1 MAYPSP
7 VFNLTCRIYQ
17 AMGTGPFPLAGG
29 IVSSCQLRLNK
40 PGIVAASGGGAGVTG
55 MLLLLPKGTD
65 IRPSHLAVV
74 ADAVQVP
81 DGSGEY
87 YVVSWVN
94 DVAKGFPNEYR
105 LALITLLTNKANA
118 TVWPMP

>member
-1 MAYPSP
+1 MPFRVP
-7 VFNLTCRIYQ
+7 TFPLTCRIYR
-17 AMGTGPFPLAGG
+17 ASSGGPFPLTGG
-29 IVSSCQLRLNK
+29 VTSPCQLQLRKDGWVSSNGGS
-40 PGIVAASGGGAGVTG
+40 GIAAS

-65 IRPSHLAVV
+65 IRPSHTTTP

-81 DGSGEY
+81 DDSGEY
-87 YVVSWVN
+87 YVVSAVN

-105 LALITLLTNKANA
+105 VAMLALQANKANG